1 MEEERII
8 MLKRVWSTVACALLF
23 AAGAL
28 APAPPAQ
35 AAPTIDER
43 LDEAEET
50 IRELQKEVEELRKAK
65 SEAKPAAEDPS
76 TFRVFWKDG
85 LRAETKD
92 KKFTTKIGGRIHND
106 WTAGTLSQDLQDKVG
121 DFKNGVEFRRARLY
135 MQGTMNEHFDYK
147 VQFDF
152 AGGDADF
159 KDVYMGYTGIPYVV
173 NVRVGQFKEP
183 FSLEELTSSNQIT
196 FLERALP
203 NDAFVPARNTGIMLY
218 NALLDQRMTVAGGYF
233 HDTDDFGDETS
244 DHEQV
249 FTGRVT
255 GLPVYEDD
263 GRVLVHLGAAG
274 RWRKPGSES
283 ARFRS
288 RPEIH
293 NSQRF
298 IDTGEF
304 AANNLTSSGAEFATV
319 YGPAS
324 LQAEYIYQS
333 VDTPGSADPAFDG
346 FYVFGSYFL
355 TGEHRPYKPAEAVFE
370 PVRPTRNFSIKD
382 GTWGAWEVAARYS
395 QADLD
400 DAGIKGGELRNT
412 TVGLNWYLNYNY
424 RIMYNWVHTDRK
436 SEGDGDLFGVRFQ
449 VFF

>member
-1 MEEERII
+1 
-8 MLKRVWSTVACALLF
+8 MLKRVWSTAACAMLL

-28 APAPPAQ
+28 VPAPPTYAAQ
-35 AAPTIDER
+35 SLDQR

-50 IRELQKEVEELRKAK
+50 IRSLQEEVEELRKAK
-65 SEAKPAAEDPS
+65 QEEPKPAAEDPS

-92 KKFTTKIGGRIHND
+92 KKFTARIGGRINTD
-106 WTAGTLSQDLQDKVG
+106 FTAGSVSDDLKDEVG

-135 MQGTMNEHFDYK
+135 MQGTAYENFDYK
-147 VQFDF
+147 IQLDF
-152 AGGDADF
+152 AGGDAAF
-159 KDVYMGYTGIPYVV
+159 KDVYMGYNGIPYVGGI
-173 NVRVGQFKEP
+173 RVGQFKEP

-203 NDAFVPARNTGIMLY
+203 NEALVPSRNTGIMLY
-218 NALLDQRMTVAGGYF
+218 NALLNQRMTVAGGYF

-255 GLPVYEDD
+255 GLPLYEDE
-263 GRVLVHLGAAG
+263 GRLLVHLGAAG
-274 RWRKPGSES
+274 RWRKTGTET

-293 NSQRF
+293 NADRF
-298 IDTGEF
+298 IDTGDFDTESYTQ
-304 AANNLTSSGAEFATV
+304 AGAEFATV
-319 YGPAS
+319 VGPAS
-324 LQAEYIYQS
+324 LQAEYIYTGT
-333 VDTPGSADPAFDG
+333 DTPGSADPAFDG

-355 TGEHRPYKPAEAVFE
+355 TGEHRPYRPAEAIFE
-370 PVRPTRNFSIKD
+370 PVRPKHNFSIKD

-400 DAGIKGGELRNT
+400 DSGIEGGELRNT

-424 RIMYNWVHTDRK
+424 RIMGNWVHTHRK
-436 SEGDGDLFGVRFQ
+436 SVGSGDLFGVRFQ